1 MKKLLIASTA
11 LVATAGMAAAEV
23 TFNGYGRFGIIYEEN
38 RTNSLAET
46 DAVGPDGERIPVFET
61 DEDGMMVPVYETN
74 EFGGLVLDGDGN
86 PVPVYEQTAGSPAEE
101 TRFESRFRLNIVGA
115 TETDN
120 GVRFAALMRIQA
132 DDTDNFINPTEVQ
145 SGALS
150 GARFQASAG
159 GFRVQAGN
167 ISGVTDAAEVVNYFG
182 IEPGLIGQIG
192 QYSTFAPGFD
202 AFSSRGAGVNGL
214 SAKYEVGDF
223 AVMASYS
230 PDHDSNDPGNVFGVT
245 GDFESF
251 EIGASYTFSGWTIGG
266 SYGDYSNDQDSADD
280 YDFWTATLTGS
291 LGVAD
296 VVFFLG
302 DSDVQ
307 DDMSYGLSGSFA
319 VGAASAITASWAGGG
334 DVESDA
340 YGIGFTHDL
349 GGGVSLSGMVGQNT
363 ADNTVADLG
372 VRFNF

>member
-23 TFNGYGRFGIIYEEN
+23 TFSGYGRFGVIYEEN
-38 RTNSLAET
+38 RTSAAEQ
-46 DAVGPDGERIPVFET
+46 DIVGPDGERIPTF
-61 DEDGMMVPVYETN
+61 DEDGNAIVDE
-74 EFGGLVLDGDGN
+74 DGN
-86 PVPVYEQTAGSPAEE
+86 PVFAKENVPAEE

-132 DDTDNFINPTEVQ
+132 DDTDNLVNRTEVQ

-167 ISGVTDAAEVVNYFG
+167 ISGVTDAAEVVNFFG

-202 AFSSRGAGVNGL
+202 AFSSRGAGVNGV

-223 AVMASYS
+223 AIMASYT
-230 PDHDSNDPGNVFGVT
+230 PDHDSNDPGNVFGYT
-245 GDFESF
+245 GDFESL
-251 EIGASYTFSGWTIGG
+251 EIGASYNFGGWTIGG
-266 SYGDYSNDQDSADD
+266 SYGDYSDDQDSSTD
-280 YDFWTATLTGS
+280 YDFWTLTLTGS
-291 LGVAD
+291 ISIAD
-296 VVFFLG
+296 VVFFVG
-302 DSDVQ
+302 DTDL
-307 DDMSYGLSGSFA
+307 DDEDTSYGISGSIP
-319 VGAASAITASWAGGG
+319 VGAATAITASYAGGG
-334 DVESDA
+334 NDDIDDA
-340 YGIGFTHDL
+340 YGVGFTHDL
-349 GGGVSLSGMVGQNT
+349 GGGVSLSGMVGRNT
-363 ADNTVADLG
+363 AKNTVADLG